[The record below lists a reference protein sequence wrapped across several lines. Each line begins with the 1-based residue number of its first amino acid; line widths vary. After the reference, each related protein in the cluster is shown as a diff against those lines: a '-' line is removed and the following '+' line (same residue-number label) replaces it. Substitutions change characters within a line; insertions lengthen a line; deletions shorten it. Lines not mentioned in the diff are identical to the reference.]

1 MTFEA
6 MNKNCLIVELS
17 AEEME
22 QYDITYDT
30 LDEKNVHTKS
40 FIKKILSHACVL
52 RESTLSNCR
61 KITVEALPVGD
72 GGCFFILTF
81 AASPKGRYRVKC
93 HGENVTLEAKSMDD
107 LLDFVSA
114 AKKKRSTPCE
124 CEIYRCDGKYF
135 LTVPD
140 CPKQISVMMREF
152 GIILPE
158 AYERFSVFREHGRF
172 MGTVAI

>member
-17 AEEME
+17 AEEMV

-30 LDEKNVHTKS
+30 LDQKNAHTKS
-40 FIKKILSHACVL
+40 FIKKILSHACL
-52 RESTLSNCR
+52 LHGNTLSNCR
-61 KITVEALPVGD
+61 KITIEALPVGD

-81 AASPKGRYRVKC
+81 AASPKGRYRVKR

-107 LLDFVSA
+107 LLDFISA
-114 AKKKRSTPCE
+114 AKKKQSKQYE
-124 CEIYRCDGKYF
+124 CEIYRYNGKYF

-140 CPKQISVMMREF
+140 CPKVFSPIMREF
-152 GIILPE
+152 GIVLPDIHE
-158 AYERFSVFREHGRF
+158 KFSVFREHGSL

>member
-30 LDEKNVHTKS
+30 LDQKSAHTKS
-40 FIKKILSHACVL
+40 FIKKILHRAC
-52 RESTLSNCR
+52 ESQYNILSNCR

-81 AASPKGRYRVKC
+81 LKSPKGRYRVKR
-93 HGENVTLEAKSMDD
+93 HGEKTTLEVKSMDD

-114 AKKKRSTPCE
+114 AKKRQLGSYK

-140 CPKQISVMMREF
+140 CPKNFSLMMREF
-152 GIILPE
+152 GSVLPE
-158 AYERFSVFREHGRF
+158 ACENFSIFREHGSL

>member
-6 MNKNCLIVELS
+6 MNKNCMIVELS

-30 LDEKNVHTKS
+30 LDQKNAHTKS
-40 FIKKILSHACVL
+40 FIKKILSHAC
-52 RESTLSNCR
+52 ESQYNSLSNCR

-81 AASPKGRYRVKC
+81 VSSPKGRYRVKRPC
-93 HGENVTLEAKSMDD
+93 ENVTLEVKSMDD

-114 AKKKRSTPCE
+114 VKKKRSKTCE
-124 CEIYRCDGKYF
+124 CEIYRYKDRYF

-140 CPKQISVMMREF
+140 CPKIFSPMMREF
-152 GIILPE
+152 GIVLPE
-158 AYERFSVFREHGRF
+158 IHEKFSVFREHGNL

>member
-6 MNKNCLIVELS
+6 MNRNCLIVELS

-22 QYDITYDT
+22 QYDITYDM
-30 LDEKNVHTKS
+30 LDEKNAHTKS
-40 FIKKILSHACVL
+40 FIKKILSHACRL
-52 RESTLSNCR
+52 EENDLSNCR

-81 AASPKGRYRVKC
+81 ATSPKGRYRVKRY
-93 HGENVTLEAKSMDD
+93 GEKVTLETESMDD

-114 AKKKRSTPCE
+114 AKKIQSKPCN
-124 CEIYRCDGKYF
+124 CEIYRCNGKYF

-140 CPKQISVMMREF
+140 CPKSFSLMMREF
-152 GIILPE
+152 GSVLPE
-158 AYERFSVFREHGRF
+158 IHEKFSVFREHGSL